1 MLFHELVHAVHPYLM
16 KDADVPE
23 FMRTLIQMLCDI
35 PEEDWTTKKDP
46 SSEQANKDASL
57 RKFYTKGPTK
67 KLAKAIL
74 GRLTRENF
82 IDAINYES
90 YAGAGD
96 YERTEEVKE
105 SLAESIRSY
114 REDVNANNVGEVL
127 FELFKQS
134 LEFIVNPEMENE
146 RRINLAKSM
155 SQQAKS
161 SFGSAL
167 LADCSHICSM
177 TGCCKSLFIEDDKQ
191 NTINDYEAARIDSSK
206 SISYPSFI
214 ALCHDCF
221 QKYAFKHTKQDE
233 KELQAIKKVQM
244 QTRDS
249 KNVLDTIGIEKG
261 IDQVVSNLSRAK
273 PKDFIEISYEALSV
287 SEKIDEG
294 SHSILLN
301 QVTSDV
307 TKYFLFVEKS
317 MQDAAK
323 KKLFNDLLLRAQIKA
338 AYEQLADKKYSPEQI
353 YTALSEKLRAITKQD
368 IFYCYIVIA
377 YFIQSCEVFDAFT
390 K

>member
-1 MLFHELVHAVHPYLM
+1 
-16 KDADVPE
+16 
-23 FMRTLIQMLCDI
+23 
-35 PEEDWTTKKDP
+35 
-46 SSEQANKDASL
+46 
-57 RKFYTKGPTK
+57 
-67 KLAKAIL
+67 
-74 GRLTRENF
+74 
-82 IDAINYES
+82 
-90 YAGAGD
+90 
-96 YERTEEVKE
+96 
-105 SLAESIRSY
+105 
-114 REDVNANNVGEVL
+114 
-127 FELFKQS
+127 
-134 LEFIVNPEMENE
+134 
-146 RRINLAKSM
+146 
-155 SQQAKS
+155 
-161 SFGSAL
+161 
-167 LADCSHICSM
+167 
-177 TGCCKSLFIEDDKQ
+177 
-191 NTINDYEAARIDSSK
+191 
-206 SISYPSFI
+206 
-214 ALCHDCF
+214 
-221 QKYAFKHTKQDE
+221 
-233 KELQAIKKVQM
+233 M

-261 IDQVVSNLSRAK
+261 IGQVVSNLSRAK

-317 MQDAAK
+317 MQDAAR

-338 AYEQLADKKYSPEQI
+338 AYEKLADKKYSPEQI

>member
-46 SSEQANKDASL
+46 SSEQVNKDASL

-67 KLAKAIL
+67 KLAKAML
-74 GRLTRENF
+74 GRLTKDNF
-82 IDAINYES
+82 VESINY
-90 YAGAGD
+90 D
-96 YERTEEVKE
+96 RTDVVKE
-105 SLAESIRSY
+105 SLAESIRPFHESV
-114 REDVNANNVGEVL
+114 DKDNVGEVL
-127 FELFKQS
+127 FELFKKS
-134 LEFIVNPEMENE
+134 LEFIINPKLENE
-146 RRINLAKSM
+146 RRLTLAKNTS
-155 SQQAKS
+155 SQAKT
-161 SFGSAL
+161 SFGSSL
-167 LADCSHICSM
+167 LADSDHICSM
-177 TGCCKSLFIEDDKQ
+177 PGCSKSLQVEDADN
-191 NTINDYEAARIDSSK
+191 NTVEDYEAARIDNSK
-206 SISYPSFI
+206 SVTYKSFI

-221 QKYAFKHTKQDE
+221 QKYAFKHTKVE
-233 KELQAIKKVQM
+233 ETALQAIKKVQM

-261 IDQVVSNLSRAK
+261 ISQVVSNLSRAK

-338 AYEQLADKKYSPEQI
+338 AYEKLADKKYSPEQI

-368 IFYCYIVIA
+368 IFYCNIVIA